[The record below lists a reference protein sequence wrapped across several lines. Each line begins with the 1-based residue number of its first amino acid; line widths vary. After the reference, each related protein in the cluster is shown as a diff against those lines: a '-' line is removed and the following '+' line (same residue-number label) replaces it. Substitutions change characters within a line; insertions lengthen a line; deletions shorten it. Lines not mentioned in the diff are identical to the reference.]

1 MRCPRCGYTAQPT
14 LRHSWATPL
23 PAPRVH
29 MRHLDKEYP
38 HSVCGMVG
46 VYRQGDIDQA
56 VPFGDVAATTCQR
69 CLIVYEAHT
78 RQETP

>member
-1 MRCPRCGYTAQPT
+1 
-14 LRHSWATPL
+14 
-23 PAPRVH
+23 
-29 MRHLDKEYP
+29 
-38 HSVCGMVG
+38 MVG